1 LRRGILMGIEALTG
15 VLLLCVLVFFALGAP
30 VALALGGIAM
40 SIGYMVWGDGIFN
53 VIPTTLEATY
63 FSFVLL
69 AIPLYI
75 YMGQLLTKS
84 GIGDAMFNA
93 TQMVI
98 GRVRGSLAISVIGVC
113 SMIGAMVGIIGAGI
127 MTSGSIALK
136 PMLDRGYN
144 RQLALGVIMA
154 GGALGIL
161 IPPSIPMIMFAAT
174 TQNSVGRM
182 FLGAMMPALLTI
194 AMLIVYVVIS
204 CRLDPSRAPLD
215 REQEHVPE
223 LSAKE
228 KFRIAR
234 DGFFAIL
241 LIVAVLGSIISG
253 IATPTESG
261 AIGVVGAI
269 LLAIVFKRFKLDMFR
284 AAGMHTATLV
294 SVAMWIIFGAS
305 VFSNFHLLMGVQAM
319 VADFTGSLDLPPLA
333 IVIMFQIIM
342 LLLGFI
348 IDEFIIVL
356 MCAPLFTPIVV
367 SMGYDPIWFGVLMI
381 INILVAVQTP
391 PYGFALF
398 YLKGIAPADVSMA
411 DIYRS
416 VAPFILVNLVV
427 LVLCMIFPQII
438 LWLPNLVMGGPG

>member
-1 LRRGILMGIEALTG
+1 MGIELLTG
-15 VLLLCVLVFFALGAP
+15 VLLLCILVFFALGAP
-30 VALALGGIAM
+30 VGLALGGIAM
-40 SIGYMVWGDGIFN
+40 AVGYMTWGEGIFN
-53 VIPTTLEATY
+53 VIPTTLESTY
-63 FSFVLL
+63 FSFILL

-93 TQMVI
+93 SQMLI
-98 GRVRGSLAISVIGVC
+98 GKVRGSLAISVIGVC

-136 PMLDRGYN
+136 PMLERGYDK
-144 RQLALGVIMA
+144 RLALGVIMA
-154 GGALGIL
+154 GGGLGIL
-161 IPPSIPMIMFAAT
+161 IPPSIPMIMFAAS
-174 TQNSVGRM
+174 TQNSIGRM
-182 FLGAMMPALLTI
+182 FLGAMVPAAIMIVFLI
-194 AMLIVYVVIS
+194 AYVVIS
-204 CRLDPSRAPLD
+204 CKINPNKAPLEL
-215 REQEHVPE
+215 EQADYVAPTP
-223 LSAKE
+223 KQ

-234 DGFFAIL
+234 DGLFAIL

-269 LLAIVFKRFKLDMFR
+269 LLAIVFKRFKLEMFQ
-284 AAGMHTATLV
+284 AAGFQTATLV

-305 VFSNFHLLMGVQAM
+305 VFSNFHLLMGVQNM
-319 VADFTGSLDLPPLA
+319 VADFSAGLDMPP
-333 IVIMFQIIM
+333 IMIIIMFQLIM

-356 MCAPLFTPIVV
+356 MCAPLFTPIAV
-367 SMGYDPIWFGVLMI
+367 SLGYDPIWFGVLMI
-381 INILVAVQTP
+381 INILIAVQTP

-398 YLKGIAPADVSMA
+398 YLKGIAPPDVGMG

-416 VAPFILVNLVV
+416 VTPFILLNLTV
-427 LVLCMIFPQII
+427 LILCMVFPEIV
-438 LWLPNLVMGGPG
+438 LWLPNKVMG